1 MKELRRNMRF
11 VGTLVVVLFVGLAA
25 WFAMT
30 VFTQGSVWASDVRNS
45 RLRATASLR
54 GDITDRDGNL
64 LATTAD
70 DGTRQYTKNAI
81 ARRAL
86 SQTVGDT
93 AGMSGTGI
101 ETFYSATLLDISTSL
116 VDRLSELMGNA
127 RHVGGSIQITVDGPL
142 QAWIASEFPV
152 NEDTGACYRGAVCVT
167 NYKTGEILAMVSMP
181 NYDPYDLAV
190 RTDAQVEDTAYLNR
204 CLQGLYT
211 PGSVFKIVTLASA
224 ITNDAN
230 VVDQAFSCSG
240 EWDYEGGHIVCINR
254 TAHGT
259 VNLKTA
265 FKRSCNVTFGKLAYQ
280 LGLERLRQTAERFG
294 FNENF
299 KFGDFVVYN
308 SAFPTDISNMNGLV
322 WAGIGQ
328 GKVLV
333 TPLHMA
339 MISGTI
345 ANGGVM
351 MKPWL
356 IQRVANSAGA
366 TTDTG
371 SPEAYRQVIG
381 APVAER
387 IAEYMY
393 ETVRS
398 GTASRAA
405 IQGYTV
411 CGKTGSAEVSDD
423 KTVETNAWF
432 TGFIRDDAH
441 PYAISVVIE
450 GGGAGARMPSELAA
464 KALKKAIEYVG

>member
-1 MKELRRNMRF
+1 MKELRRNMRLI
-11 VGTLVVVLFVGLAA
+11 GTLVVVMFVALAA

-30 VFTQGSVWASDVRNS
+30 VYTQGSIWASDVRNN
-45 RLRATASLR
+45 RLRATTSLR

-64 LATTAD
+64 LATTDA
-70 DGTRQYTKNAI
+70 DGTRRYHQNAGV
-81 ARRAL
+81 RMAL

-101 ETFYSATLLDISTSL
+101 ESFYSSTLLDISASL
-116 VDRLSELMGNA
+116 TDRLGELFNSKS
-127 RHVGGSIQITVDGPL
+127 HVGSSVQITVDGPL
-142 QAWIASEFPV
+142 QAYIASQFP
-152 NEDTGACYRGAVCVT
+152 EGYRGAVCVT
-167 NYKTGEILAMVSMP
+167 NYRTGEILAMVSLP
-181 NYDPYDLAV
+181 GYDPYSITGREND
-190 RTDAQVEDTAYLNR
+190 VEDTAYLNR

-224 ITNDAN
+224 LENDSG
-230 VVDQAFSCSG
+230 VVSQSFSCSG
-240 EWDYEGGHIVCINR
+240 EWEYEGGHIVCIGG
-254 TAHGT
+254 TAHGSLT
-259 VNLKTA
+259 LKSA

-299 KFGDFVVYN
+299 KFGDFVIYN
-308 SAFPTDISNMNGLV
+308 SAFPTRMDNMNGLV

-328 GKVLV
+328 GEVLV

-339 MISGTI
+339 MISGTV

-356 IQRVANSAGA
+356 IKRIASAQGA
-366 TTDTG
+366 TSETG
-371 SPEAYRQVIG
+371 ATAAYRQVLS
-381 APVAER
+381 AAVADT
-387 IAEYMY
+387 IAGYMY
-393 ETVRS
+393 ETVES
-398 GTASRAA
+398 GTATRAA
-405 IQGYTV
+405 IQGYAV

-423 KTVETNAWF
+423 KSVETNAWF
-432 TGFIRDDAH
+432 TGFIRDEAH

-450 GGGAGARMPSELAA
+450 GGGAGARMPSELAS

>member
-1 MKELRRNMRF
+1 MKELRRNMRL
-11 VGTLVVVLFVGLAA
+11 VGALVVVLFVGLAA

-30 VFTQGSVWASDVRNS
+30 VFTQGSIWASDVRNS
-45 RLRATASLR
+45 RLRATNSLR

-64 LATTAD
+64 LATTAE
-70 DGTRQYTKNAI
+70 DGTRQYTHNAI

-86 SQTVGDT
+86 SQTVGDI

-116 VDRLSELMGNA
+116 VDRLSELFNSA
-127 RHVGGSIQITVDGPL
+127 DHVGGSIQITVDGPL
-142 QAWIASEFPV
+142 QAYIASEFPA
-152 NEDTGACYRGAVCVT
+152 GLPRRGVRHQ
-167 NYKTGEILAMVSMP
+167 LQDRR
-181 NYDPYDLAV
+181 DPGHGVHAQL
-190 RTDAQVEDTAYLNR
+190 RPLRPGQPHRPQVEDTAYLNR

-211 PGSVFKIVTLASA
+211 PGSVFKIITLASA
-224 ITNDAN
+224 ITNDES
-230 VVDQAFSCSG
+230 VVDQTFSCSG
-240 EWDYEGGHIVCINR
+240 EWTYEGGHIVCAGG

-308 SAFPTDISNMNGLV
+308 SAFPTEISSMNGLV

-328 GKVLV
+328 GEVLV

-339 MISGTI
+339 MISGAI

-356 IQRVANSAGA
+356 IQRVANSLGA
-366 TTDTG
+366 TTAT
-371 SPEAYRQVIG
+371 G
-381 APVAER
+381 APEPTGRCSASVAGT

-393 ETVRS
+393 ETVQS
-398 GTASRAA
+398 GTATRAA
-405 IQGYTV
+405 IKGYTV

-432 TGFIRDDAH
+432 TGFIYDEAH

>member
-1 MKELRRNMRF
+1 MKELRRNMRL
-11 VGTLVVVLFVGLAA
+11 VGTLVVVMFVGLAA

-30 VFTQGSVWASDVRNS
+30 VFTQGSIWASDVRNN
-45 RLRATASLR
+45 RLRATNSLR
-54 GDITDRDGNL
+54 GDITDRDGTV
-64 LATTAD
+64 LATSAE
-70 DGTRQYTKNAI
+70 DGTRQYLANAT

-86 SQTVGDT
+86 SQTVGDI

-101 ETFYSATLLDISTSL
+101 ETFYSSTLLDISTSL
-116 VDRLSELMGNA
+116 VDRLSELFHSS
-127 RHVGGSIQITVDGPL
+127 RHVGSSVRITVDGPL
-142 QAWIASEFPV
+142 QAYIASEFP
-152 NEDTGACYRGAVCVT
+152 EGYRGAVCVT
-167 NYKTGEILAMVSMP
+167 NYKTGEILAMVSLP
-181 NYDPYDLAV
+181 GYDPYDLAN
-190 RTDAQVEDTAYLNR
+190 RADAEVEDTAFLNR

-224 ITNDAN
+224 VTNDPD
-230 VVDQAFSCSG
+230 VIGQSFTCSG
-240 EWDYEGGHIVCINR
+240 EWEYDGGHIVCAGG
-254 TAHGT
+254 TSHGT
-259 VNLKTA
+259 LNLKNA

-280 LGLERLRQTAERFG
+280 LGLERLRDTAERFG

-308 SAFPTDISNMNGLV
+308 SAFPTEVSSMNGLV

-328 GKVLV
+328 GEVLV

-339 MISGTI
+339 MIAGSV
-345 ANGGVM
+345 ANGGMM

-356 IQRVANSAGA
+356 IQQITNS
-366 TTDTG
+366 TG
-371 SPEAYRQVIG
+371 SVTQSGAPTAYRQVLS
-381 APVAER
+381 ASAASK

-393 ETVRS
+393 ETVQS
-398 GTASRAA
+398 GTATRAR
-405 IQGYTV
+405 IDGYTV

-423 KTVETNAWF
+423 KSVETNAWF
-432 TGFIRDDAH
+432 TGFLYDDSH

>member
-11 VGTLVVVLFVGLAA
+11 VGTLLVVMFVGLAA

-45 RLRATASLR
+45 RLKTGASLR

-64 LATTAD
+64 LATTAE
-70 DGTRQYTKNAI
+70 DGTRQYTRNAA

-116 VDRLSELMGNA
+116 VDRLSELFNSA
-127 RHVGGSIQITVDGPL
+127 RHTGGSIQITVDGPL
-142 QAWIASEFPV
+142 QAYIASAFP
-152 NEDTGACYRGAVCVT
+152 EGYRGAVCVT
-167 NYKTGEILAMVSMP
+167 NYRTGEILAMVSMP
-181 NYDPYDLAV
+181 NYDPNDLAV

-211 PGSVFKIVTLASA
+211 PGSIFKIVTLASA
-224 ITNDAN
+224 LTSDAS
-230 VVDQAFSCSG
+230 VAGQRFSCAG
-240 EWDYEGGHIVCINR
+240 EWEYEGGHIVCAGG
-254 TAHGT
+254 TAHGM
-259 VNLKTA
+259 VDLETA
-265 FKRSCNVTFGKLAYQ
+265 FKKSCNVTFGKLAYQ
-280 LGLERLRQTAERFG
+280 LGPERLRETAERFG

-299 KFGDFVVYN
+299 KFGDFVIYN
-308 SAFPTDISNMNGLV
+308 SAFPEKVGNMNGLV

-328 GKVLV
+328 GEVLV

-356 IQRVANSAGA
+356 IRRVRNSVGSTTSAGE
-366 TTDTG
+366 
-371 SPEAYRQVIG
+371 PRAYREVLS
-381 APVAER
+381 PSVAGI

-393 ETVRS
+393 ETVKS
-398 GTASRAA
+398 GTAGRAA
-405 IQGYTV
+405 VKGWPV
-411 CGKTGSAEVSDD
+411 CGKTGSAQVSDD
-423 KTVETNAWF
+423 KAVETNAWF
-432 TGFIRDDAH
+432 TGFVYDDAH
-441 PYAISVVIE
+441 PYAIAVVIE

-464 KALKKAIEYVG
+464 KALKKTIECVG